1 MIRYMPDYLKF
12 SSDKSGE
19 ELIEIKHHDGGL
31 ILKQEN
37 QICMCKKI
45 CIKFLFLSRSLERR
59 RDENKNMYRNKVRQ
73 IKIGKHWN
81 RVRHWL
87 QMG

>member
-1 MIRYMPDYLKF
+1 MPDYLEF
-12 SSDKSGE
+12 SSVESDE

-45 CIKFLFLSRSLERR
+45 CINFFYPVISNAEGMKTKICMR
-59 RDENKNMYRNKVRQ
+59 
-73 IKIGKHWN
+73 IK
-81 RVRHWL
+81 
-87 QMG
+87 

>member
-45 CIKFLFLSRSLERR
+45 CIKFLFLSRSL
-59 RDENKNMYRNKVRQ
+59 
-73 IKIGKHWN
+73 
-81 RVRHWL
+81 
-87 QMG
+87 

>member
-1 MIRYMPDYLKF
+1 MPDYLEF
-12 SSDKSGE
+12 CSVESDE

-45 CIKFLFLSRSLERR
+45 CINFFLSRYL
-59 RDENKNMYRNKVRQ
+59 
-73 IKIGKHWN
+73 
-81 RVRHWL
+81 
-87 QMG
+87 